1 MATQSASTVG
11 EQGWLTEEAVRK
23 LSKAKNEPDWLLQR
37 RLDALSQFEKL
48 PMPQLMYGL
57 HVSAPANINLAELRP
72 EGCITRHDNSESDG
86 VIIEDLSTAA
96 SKYESIVKHVL
107 ANNPG
112 FQNKIEA
119 MHAAFWNNGVF
130 IYAKK
135 SGESPGL
142 AQKNAKKIQLQLRQK
157 QTEIV
162 HVVVIAEENTNL
174 SVTEAL
180 IPDENER
187 SRDVKQYR
195 VELDEVFA
203 ATGAKVKFAT
213 MQKLPQNTNSMI
225 SRKATAEKDA
235 SVDWADISIGGGST
249 KQETASCLN
258 GEGASSTIVGAF
270 FGDETQQL
278 DIMAKAVHNSR
289 NTRSNMRI
297 KGALKGK
304 AKAIVQSFTKI
315 MKDAANSEG
324 HQKANILLLS
334 DTARASPIPKLEIDN
349 YDVKASHEASVGQ
362 LDKEKL
368 FYMMTRGIESNEAV
382 KLVVEGFFEPLLKE
396 IPFEE
401 LAEDMRKTIATKM
414 ETAGQE
420 IMAATVA

>member
-1 MATQSASTVG
+1 MATQSASVMG
-11 EQGWLTEEAVRK
+11 EQAGLSEEAVRK
-23 LSKAKNEPDWLLQR
+23 LSKAKNEPEWMLQR
-37 RLDALSQFEKL
+37 RLDALRQFEKL

-57 HVSAPANINLAELRP
+57 HVSAPANINLAELRS
-72 EGCITRHDNSESDG
+72 EECATRHEHSESDG
-86 VIIEDLSTAA
+86 VIIEDLSAA
-96 SKYESIVKHVL
+96 ATKYESIL
-107 ANNPG
+107 
-112 FQNKIEA
+112 
-119 MHAAFWNNGVF
+119 
-130 IYAKK
+130 AKK
-135 SGESPGL
+135 MEGDKAE
-142 AQKNAKKIQLQLRQK
+142 KDTKKIWLQLRQK

-162 HVVVIAEENTNL
+162 HVVVIAEENANL
-174 SVTEAL
+174 NVTEAL
-180 IPDENER
+180 VPDENER
-187 SRDVKQYR
+187 SHDVKQYR
-195 VELDEVFA
+195 LELDEVFA

-225 SRKATAEKDA
+225 SRKATAEKDS

-258 GEGASSTIVGAF
+258 GEGASSTIRMAF
-270 FGDETQQL
+270 FGDEAQQL

-289 NTRSNMRI
+289 NTKSNMRI

-315 MKDAANSEG
+315 MKTAANSEG

-368 FYMMTRGIESNEAV
+368 FYMMSRGLDGKDAV

-401 LAEDMRKTIATKM
+401 MTEDMRKTIETKM

-420 IMAATVA
+420 IMADTGA